1 MPRIVSLEP
10 LTHGGVTLATISAA
24 ERYGVRAWV
33 SERAGGVSVGPYDS
47 LNLATHVGDDDAR
60 VGENRHRLAR
70 AIGVHDDD
78 VVYVRQVH
86 GVDVVHSRDV
96 EVNSAADVV
105 VGDGDDVVA
114 ILVADCLPVLLINT
128 LTGRFAVA
136 HAGWRGLAAHVVSRA
151 AEELGDPRDLYAFVG
166 PSISVENYQVRADVA
181 QHFTHYPG
189 ALRDDGAEHWRL
201 DLREVAHQQLANLG
215 LLEERVELS
224 CEVTDLGRRYFSDR
238 AARPCGRFAL
248 LATGRSMAE
257 S

>member
-10 LTHGGVTLATISAA
+10 ILHRGVTLATIASA

-33 SERAGGVSVGPYDS
+33 SERTGGVSVGPYDS
-47 LNLATHVGDDDAR
+47 LNLATHVGDADAH

-86 GVDVVHSRDV
+86 GADVVHSRDV
-96 EVNSAADVV
+96 DAHRAADAV

-128 LTGRFAVA
+128 RNGRFALA
-136 HAGWRGLAAHVVSRA
+136 HAGWRGLAAHVVARA
-151 AEELGDPRDLYAFVG
+151 SEELGDPGDLYAFVG
-166 PSISVENYQVRADVA
+166 PSISVENYQVRDDVA
-181 QHFTHYPG
+181 RNFTDYPG
-189 ALRDDGAEHWRL
+189 ALHDDGAAHWRL
-201 DLREVAHQQLANLG
+201 DLREVARQQLVNLG
-215 LLEERVELS
+215 LPDERVEIS
-224 CEVTDLGRRYFSDR
+224 SEVTDLGQRYFSDR

-248 LATGRSMAE
+248 LATGRSMAA